1 MINGAVMHICVVADA
16 RAVLQAVRENMDDG
30 GNLTRLA
37 WGPVAESVQ
46 HPGVWHMELYGSY
59 RLGGGYA
66 LIMETIGEIIG
77 QHGIAFARGMDDEG
91 EEGVAFWDGRY
102 LHMLPLHFFEEDDD
116 DLYREPEEN
125 ELFLDWLTD
134 VKMDV
139 LRARYGMLFSGAGD
153 TEGAWDE
160 EAFLDWFTLDFDG
173 LAEALSDLRAEF
185 ADEWA
190 QEQACYI
197 EPEPDPEWLA
207 ARRVWGQRWRHI
219 AACDAEGLAGYL
231 SVTKGKAQENDASA
245 F

>member
-1 MINGAVMHICVVADA
+1 MKGVVMRICVVADEL
-16 RAVLQAVRENMDDG
+16 AVLQAVQENVDAG
-30 GNLTRLA
+30 SNLVGLTWERI
-37 WGPVAESVQ
+37 AECAQ
-46 HPGVWHMELYGSY
+46 HPGVWHMELSAPGQQ
-59 RLGGGYA
+59 GGYA

-77 QHGIAFARGMDDEG
+77 QHGIAFARGVDDAR

-116 DLYREPEEN
+116 DLYREPDEN

-134 VKMDV
+134 VKMDE
-139 LRARYGMLFSGAGD
+139 LRARYGMRFSGTGD

-173 LAEALSDLRAEF
+173 LTEALSALRTEF

-197 EPEPDPEWLA
+197 EIEPDPEWLA

-231 SVTKGKAQENDASA
+231 SVTKGKSQENDASA